1 MVVDLGGLGSGLVG
15 GEYHLHLASHL
26 LTVRRHGVPPDSKCK
41 SFFAYH
47 SCMTDPFKALSDRLR
62 RLIVDELAER
72 DGQTLFELCARLA
85 LKHQNTSTR
94 QAVSHH
100 LKLLEEAGIIS
111 TRREGRT
118 KVHRLEAGALR
129 SVTGRWV
136 GVAPT
141 GGPSLRITQ
150 TSIFVDDQDKALD
163 FYTSMLGF
171 VVREDEPA
179 GEHRWIALS
188 SPGDPNGPV
197 LVLEPDS
204 HPAIESLKRSLMD
217 EGSPFTAFAVADL
230 DATYVELTGRGVVFT
245 QPPINLGTVISAVL
259 DDTCGN
265 LIQLN
270 SQPLSPSDG
279 GEGGNTS

>member
-1 MVVDLGGLGSGLVG
+1 
-15 GEYHLHLASHL
+15 
-26 LTVRRHGVPPDSKCK
+26 
-41 SFFAYH
+41 
-47 SCMTDPFKALSDRLR
+47 MTDTFKALSDPLR

-72 DGQTLFELCARLA
+72 DGQTLFELCSRLA
-85 LKHQNTSTR
+85 LKHQNASTR

-111 TRREGRT
+111 THREGRT
-118 KVHRLEAGALR
+118 KVHHLESGALR
-129 SVTGRWV
+129 SVTGRWADV
-136 GVAPT
+136 VPT
-141 GGPSLRITQ
+141 GGSGLRITQ
-150 TSIFVDDQDKALD
+150 TSIFVDDQDRALD

-171 VVREDEPA
+171 VVRDDVPA

-217 EGSPFTAFAVADL
+217 EGSPFTAFAVADI
-230 DATYVELTGRGVVFT
+230 DAAYADLSGRGVVFT
-245 QPPINLGTVISAVL
+245 QPPIRLGSVTSAVL

-270 SQPLSPSDG
+270 SQPLAPSDEK
-279 GEGGNTS
+279 EGSAL